1 MFSRWYGV
9 SRSPGK
15 RGLTVEHDA
24 VALSYGASA
33 VNRGE
38 MCLLHDK
45 RTLTPVSATTR
56 EGVINMTIRHTL
68 QATVLAA
75 SIAFG
80 SAALPAAVSAAPS
93 AAPSAIT
100 AAGTAA
106 SSAGIGA
113 DGLAGYAKAAVDVW
127 VQYTQTGSAEDLAQ
141 FGSIRDS
148 VAAAAAN
155 RLGLDAADM
164 QAAWRDADAAHQVAV
179 LSSLTQLGTRYRF
192 AARSPGVAFDC
203 SGLSSWSWAQAGVT
217 LARQSR
223 SQISNATPVSR
234 ENAQPG
240 DFVYYPGHLMM
251 YLGVDN
257 AIIHAPFTGRNIE
270 LGFVSKNRAKSA
282 RFGDPTG

>member
-1 MFSRWYGV
+1 
-9 SRSPGK
+9 
-15 RGLTVEHDA
+15 
-24 VALSYGASA
+24 
-33 VNRGE
+33 
-38 MCLLHDK
+38 
-45 RTLTPVSATTR
+45 
-56 EGVINMTIRHTL
+56 MTIRHTL

-80 SAALPAAVSAAPS
+80 SAALPAAASAAPA
-93 AAPSAIT
+93 AAPSTIP
-100 AAGTAA
+100 AA

-113 DGLAGYAKAAVDVW
+113 DGLAGYAKAAVDAW
-127 VQYTQTGSAEDLAQ
+127 VQYTKSGSADDLAQ

-155 RLGLDAADM
+155 RLGLDATGM
-164 QAAWRDADAAHQVAV
+164 QAAWRNADADHQVAV
-179 LSSLTQLGTRYRF
+179 LSALTQLGTRYRF

-223 SQISNATPVSR
+223 TQISKATPVTR
-234 ENAQPG
+234 DNAQPG
-240 DFVYYPGHLMM
+240 DLVYYPGHLMM
-251 YLGVDN
+251 FLGVDN

-270 LGFVSKNRAKSA
+270 LGFVSKNKAKSA